1 MASTKLKTTKD
12 GKKYYE
18 IRVRLSREKPTYTSR
33 WYVPN
38 GWSQKKID
46 RELTKISAEFE
57 LRCNNGEVLSRA
69 EKKAIKAEQDRLAE
83 EQKHRAEEQA
93 KLAAIEA
100 AKIQTFKQYGERV
113 FMPSKKITTAEK
125 TREYYQGALNNHLY
139 KAFGAIPLQD
149 LTSAQITEYFTKL
162 QASDLSH
169 STIIGIYVTLNQLLK
184 MAYNDD
190 TIDRN
195 PIDKVQRPRQRKDEQ
210 KRNVE
215 AFTADELTKINQY
228 LEKEP
233 LKWRA
238 MIRLIEDTGIRR
250 GEACGLKWE
259 NIDFKNNSALI
270 KWNICYSKEKGT
282 YEGATKTGKEREVYF
297 TQAVADILKAYHAEQ
312 IAATK
317 KRTER
322 LKKDGKPLDI
332 EKVAIPEYVFTEKGI
347 NAPMHPD
354 SPNVYLREFSKRYGI
369 KIHPHKLRHSFAS
382 VAITKGADVAS
393 VSEILGHAQISTTL
407 NMYTHA
413 NEESKRKAA
422 AIVHSAIAQA

>member
-1 MASTKLKTTKD
+1 MASTRLKTTKD
-12 GKKYYE
+12 GRRYYE
-18 IRVRLSREKPTYTSR
+18 IRVRISRDRPELSTR
-33 WYVPN
+33 WYIPN
-38 GWSQKKID
+38 GWSQTAID
-46 RELTKISAEFE
+46 RQLSKESAEFE
-57 LRCNNGEVLSRA
+57 RKCKAGEVLSRS
-69 EKKAIKAEQDRLAE
+69 
-83 EQKHRAEEQA
+83 EQK
-93 KLAAIEA
+93 AIEA
-100 AKIQTFKQYGERV
+100 EQARLAAAEAARIQTFKQYGERV

-125 TREYYQGALNNHLY
+125 TRSYYQGALDNHLY
-139 KAFGAIPLQD
+139 KAFGDTPLPD
-149 LTSAQITEYFTKL
+149 LSSAQITEYFLSL
-162 QASDLSH
+162 QDSGLAH

-210 KRNVE
+210 KRAVE
-215 AFTADELTKINQY
+215 AFTADELTKVNEC
-228 LEKEP
+228 LDKEP

-270 KWNICYSKEKGT
+270 KWNICYTKEKGIYVDT
-282 YEGATKTGKEREVYF
+282 TKTGKEREVYF
-297 TQAVADILKAYHAEQ
+297 TQAGADLLKAYQAEQ
-312 IAATK
+312 IAATR
-317 KRTER
+317 KRTAR
-322 LKKDGKPLDI
+322 LIKDGKPLAF

-347 NAPMHPD
+347 NTPMHPD
-354 SPNVYLREFSKRYGI
+354 SPNRYLREFGKRYGI
-369 KIHPHKLRHSFAS
+369 DIHPHKLRHSFAS

-413 NEESKRKAA
+413 NEESKRRAA
-422 AIVHSAIAQA
+422 EIVHSAVAQA

>member
-1 MASTKLKTTKD
+1 MASTKLEYTKD
-12 GKKYYE
+12 GRQFYK
-18 IRVRLSREKPTYTSR
+18 IRVRVSRDRPTLTTR
-33 WYVPN
+33 WYVPE
-38 GWSQKKID
+38 GWSQKAID
-46 RELTKISAEFE
+46 RELAKVSAEFE
-57 LRCNNGEVLSRA
+57 RKCKAGEILSR
-69 EKKAIKAEQDRLAE
+69 E
-83 EQKHRAEEQA
+83 EQKTIDAEQA
-93 KLAAIEA
+93 RLAAIEA

-113 FMPSKKITTAEK
+113 FMPSKAITTAEK

-139 KAFGAIPLQD
+139 KAFGTIPLQD

-210 KRNVE
+210 KREIE
-215 AFTADELTKINQY
+215 AFTSDELKTINDC
-228 LEKEP
+228 LESEP

-259 NIDFKNNSALI
+259 NIDFTRNAALI
-270 KWNICYSKEKGT
+270 KWNVCYTKEKGIYIDT
-282 YEGATKTGKEREVYF
+282 TKTGKEREVYF
-297 TQAVADILKAYHAEQ
+297 TPAVADLLKQYQTEQ
-312 IAATK
+312 IAATR
-317 KRTER
+317 KRTAR
-322 LKKDGKPLDI
+322 LIKDKKPLDF
-332 EKVAIPEYVFTEKGI
+332 EKVAIPEHVFTEKGI

-354 SPNVYLREFSKRYGI
+354 SLNVFLRSFSKKCGI

-382 VAITKGADVAS
+382 LAITNGADVAS
-393 VSEILGHAQISTTL
+393 VSEVLGHAQISTTL

-413 NEESKRKAA
+413 NEESKRRAASIVHA
-422 AIVHSAIAQA
+422 AIANG

>member
-1 MASTKLKTTKD
+1 MASTKLEYTKD
-12 GKKYYE
+12 GRRFYK
-18 IRVRLSREKPTYTSR
+18 IRVRVSRDRPTLTTR
-33 WYVPN
+33 WYVPE
-38 GWSQKKID
+38 GWSQKAID
-46 RELTKISAEFE
+46 RELAKVSAEFE
-57 LRCNNGEVLSRA
+57 RKCRAGEILSRS
-69 EKKAIKAEQDRLAE
+69 
-83 EQKHRAEEQA
+83 EQKTIDEEQA
-93 KLAAIEA
+93 RLAAIEA

-113 FMPSKKITTAEK
+113 FMPSKAITTAEK

-139 KAFGAIPLQD
+139 KAFGALPLQD

-195 PIDKVQRPRQRKDEQ
+195 PIDKVQRPRQRKDEH
-210 KRNVE
+210 KRGVE
-215 AFTADELTKINQY
+215 AFTSDEMKKINKC
-228 LEKEP
+228 LESEP

-259 NIDFKNNSALI
+259 NIDFSRNAALI
-270 KWNICYSKEKGT
+270 KWNVCYTKEKGIYIDT
-282 YEGATKTGKEREVYF
+282 TKTGKEREVYF
-297 TQAVADILKAYHAEQ
+297 TPAVAALLKQYQAEQ
-312 IAATK
+312 IKATK
-317 KRTER
+317 KRTAR
-322 LKKDGKPLDI
+322 LIKDKKPLDF
-332 EKVAIPEYVFTEKGI
+332 EKIAIPEHVFTEKGI

-354 SPNVYLREFSKRYGI
+354 SLNVFLRSFSKKCGM

-382 VAITKGADVAS
+382 LAITNGADVAS
-393 VSEILGHAQISTTL
+393 VSEVLGHAQISTTL

-422 AIVHSAIAQA
+422 SIVHAAIANG

>member
-1 MASTKLKTTKD
+1 MASTRLKTTKD
-12 GKKYYE
+12 GRRYYE
-18 IRVRLSREKPTYTSR
+18 IRVRISRDRPELSTR
-33 WYVPN
+33 WYVPG
-38 GWSQKKID
+38 GWSQTAID
-46 RELTKISAEFE
+46 RQLSKESAEFE
-57 LRCNNGEVLSRA
+57 RKCKAGEVLSRS
-69 EKKAIKAEQDRLAE
+69 
-83 EQKHRAEEQA
+83 EQK
-93 KLAAIEA
+93 AIEA
-100 AKIQTFKQYGERV
+100 EQARLAAVEAARIQTFKQYGERV

-125 TREYYQGALNNHLY
+125 TRSYYQGALDNHLY
-139 KAFGAIPLQD
+139 KAFGDIPLPD
-149 LTSAQITEYFTKL
+149 LSSAQITEYFLSL
-162 QASDLSH
+162 QDSGLAH

-210 KRNVE
+210 KRTVE
-215 AFTADELTKINQY
+215 AFTADELTKVNEC
-228 LEKEP
+228 LDKEP

-259 NIDFKNNSALI
+259 NIDLKNNSALI
-270 KWNICYSKEKGT
+270 KWNICYTKDKGIYVDT
-282 YEGATKTGKEREVYF
+282 TKTGKEREVYF
-297 TQAVADILKAYHAEQ
+297 TQAVADLLKAYQAEQ
-312 IAATK
+312 IAATR
-317 KRTER
+317 KRTAR
-322 LKKDGKPLDI
+322 LIKDGKPLDF

-354 SPNVYLREFSKRYGI
+354 SPNRYLREFGKRYGI
-369 KIHPHKLRHSFAS
+369 DIHPHKLRHSFAS

-413 NEESKRKAA
+413 NEESKRRAA
-422 AIVHSAIAQA
+422 EIVHSAVAQA